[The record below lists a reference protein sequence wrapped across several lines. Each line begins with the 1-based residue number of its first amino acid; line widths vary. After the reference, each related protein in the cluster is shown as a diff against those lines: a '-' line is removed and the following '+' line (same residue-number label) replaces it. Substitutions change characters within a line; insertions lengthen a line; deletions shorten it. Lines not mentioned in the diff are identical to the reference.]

1 MNAEL
6 RNQLL
11 SLIEED
17 ARVREEL
24 AADGSL
30 FEGYHPRMEAVH
42 RKNAA
47 RLRTILEEYGW
58 PGFEL
63 VDKDGEEA
71 VWRIVQHSIGEPDF
85 MRSALEI
92 LKAAV
97 KNQQAPS
104 WQIAYLEDRIRMFE
118 GRLQLYGTSL
128 DWDEQGQMSPYPAIE
143 NPEQLNE
150 RRAEMG
156 LPPLQ
161 KIAHIPPD
169 EKPPADL
176 RARRI
181 QMDEWATSVGW
192 RKVKR

>member
-1 MNAEL
+1 LNAEL

-17 ARVREEL
+17 ERVRTEL

-30 FEGYHPRMEAVH
+30 FEGYYPRMESVH
-42 RKNAA
+42 RKNTAV
-47 RLRTILEEYGW
+47 LRTIIDQHGW
-58 PGFEL
+58 PGFDL
-63 VDKDGEEA
+63 VDQDGEEA
-71 VWRIVQHSIGEPDF
+71 AWRIMQHSIGEPDF
-85 MRSALEI
+85 MRSALKL
-92 LKAAV
+92 LKTAV
-97 KNQQAPS
+97 ENQQAPS

-118 GRLQLYGTSL
+118 GRLQLYGTSF

-156 LPPLQ
+156 LPPLEPG
-161 KIAHIPPD
+161 KPPSD

-176 RARRI
+176 EARRRK
-181 QMDEWATSVGW
+181 MENWAKSVGW
-192 RKVKR
+192 RKG